1 MAFNR
6 ASMNRKIFVSTH
18 YMPGNTGIQ
27 LAVAHILQMA
37 FGCSEIETI
46 GGNDD
51 TEYMKKYQDDNILS
65 MTEKIWNII
74 HTFIEEESIHTRLEE
89 MTRSHI
95 YMTGYFQ
102 NGEPLILWRSSILE
116 WFKTCDM
123 KISMHGTRMREFI
136 TAEPPIKPGIDDIVL
151 HVRLG
156 DFVNNKMVIDPAP
169 QIAILRK
176 ALKSNSQRLIIVCA
190 KPKRDVEENYLK
202 LFEEFHPIMHHGTE
216 LEDFAVLRSAN
227 RIMVTNS
234 TFSWLAAYMGSA
246 KERWIPEPTYNILEK
261 IDSTDII
268 YRADNHY
275 PTEGLNTA
283 SEPFLPVTGEFLQ
296 GLCEYTVLDRAK
308 KEELHKIIDY
318 VTPVDRQI
326 FIEEPWPKEAL
337 LAKSLFVY
345 PTRENTIA
353 RHVFKSTWPNLRLIV
368 FHNSDY
374 GVDYEGLI
382 PFLEAH
388 PEVWC
393 WAQNATI
400 WHPRIRCVPICEEN
414 RMWRGG
420 NAEYEPTVTVSRSVE
435 RDIEIFM
442 PYVSITHPIRTVWK
456 EQAEAIKK
464 TDLRLQVVGKL
475 QKRAYLETV
484 ESARSMICPP
494 GNGVDTHRHWD
505 ALTNGAWAIVHN
517 NQHTRLLMRTYP
529 SLHLLP
535 IEDMDDIA
543 DLEIP
548 QGLPPFHPLL
558 LRQFWETLLCSH
570 IAA

>member
-1 MAFNR
+1 MD
-6 ASMNRKIFVSTH
+6 RKIFVSTH

-27 LAVAHILQMA
+27 LAVAHILQTA

-95 YMTGYFQ
+95 YMNGYFQ

-116 WFKTCDM
+116 WFKTCYM
-123 KISMHGTRMREFI
+123 KISIHGTRMRDFI
-136 TAEPPIKPGIDDIVL
+136 TAEPPIKPGTDDIVL

-156 DFVNNKMVIDPAP
+156 DFVINNMVIDPVP

-176 ALKSNSQRLIIVCA
+176 ALNTSSQRLIIVCA
-190 KPKRDVEENYLK
+190 KPKWDVEENYLK
-202 LFEEFHPIMHHGTE
+202 LFEEFHPIIHHGTE
-216 LEDFAVLRSAN
+216 LEDFALLRSAN

-246 KERWIPEPTYNILEK
+246 KERWIPEPTYNTLEK
-261 IDSTDII
+261 IDSKDIL
-268 YRADNHY
+268 YRAENAY
-275 PTEGLNTA
+275 NISGLGIP
-283 SEPFLPVTGEFLQ
+283 SKPLLPVTGEFLQ

-337 LAKSLFVY
+337 LAKSLFIY

-353 RHVFKSTWPNLRLIV
+353 RHVFKATWPNLRLIV

-388 PEVWC
+388 PNVWC

-535 IEDMDDIA
+535 IEDMDDIS

-548 QGLPPFHPLL
+548 QELPPFHPLL
-558 LRQFWETLLCSH
+558 LRQFWETLLYSH

>member
-1 MAFNR
+1 MD
-6 ASMNRKIFVSTH
+6 RKIIISTH

-27 LAVAHILQMA
+27 LAVAHIIAKA
-37 FGCSEIETI
+37 FGCNEIETLDC
-46 GGNDD
+46 ND
-51 TEYMKKYQDDNILS
+51 TEHMKKYQDSSIYS
-65 MTEKIWNII
+65 FTEKKWNII
-74 HTFIEEESIHTRLEE
+74 YTFIEEESLHTRLEE
-89 MTRSHI
+89 MMRSHI
-95 YMTGYFQ
+95 YVSGYFQ

-123 KISMHGTRMREFI
+123 KISTHGTRMREFM
-136 TAEPPIKPGIDDIVL
+136 TAEPPIKPGENDIIL

-156 DFVNNKMVIDPAP
+156 DFVNNNMVIDPVP

-176 ALKSNSQRLIIVCA
+176 ALNATSQRLIIVCR
-190 KPKRDVEENYLK
+190 KPKNGMEENYLK
-202 LFEEFHPIMHHGTE
+202 FFEEFHPILHHGTE
-216 LEDFAVLRSAN
+216 LEDFAILRSAN

-246 KERWIPEPTYNILEK
+246 KERWIPEPTYNTLEK
-261 IDSTDII
+261 IHSTDIL
-268 YRADNHY
+268 YTAENHY
-275 PTEGLNTA
+275 PMQGLQVP

-296 GLCEYTVLDRAK
+296 GLCEYTVLDHAK
-308 KEELHKIIDY
+308 KGDLERIIDY
-318 VTPVDRQI
+318 VTAVERQI
-326 FIEEPWPKEAL
+326 FIEAPWPKEVL
-337 LAKSLFVY
+337 LAKSIFVY
-345 PTRENTIA
+345 PSKERTIE
-353 RHVFKSTWPNLRLIV
+353 RHVFKATWPNLRLIV

-388 PEVWC
+388 PNVWC

-442 PYVSITHPIRTVWK
+442 PYVSNTNPIRTLWR
-456 EQAEAIKK
+456 EQADAIKMREP
-464 TDLRLQVVGKL
+464 RLQVVGKL
-475 QKRAYLETV
+475 QKQAYLATV

-505 ALTNGAWAIVHN
+505 ALIKGAWAIVHN
-517 NQHTRLLMRTYP
+517 NEHTRLLMRTYP

-535 IEDMDDIA
+535 INDMTDIA
-543 DLEIP
+543 NLNIP
-548 QGLPPFHPLL
+548 QELPPFHPMILRPFWKTMFMSQLL
-558 LRQFWETLLCSH
+558 
-570 IAA
+570 

>member
-1 MAFNR
+1 MDR
-6 ASMNRKIFVSTH
+6 TIFISTH

-27 LAVAHILQMA
+27 LAVAHIIAKALDYSEMET
-37 FGCSEIETI
+37 FCSYDPQE
-46 GGNDD
+46 N
-51 TEYMKKYQDDNILS
+51 MKKYENSSVYDLIEN
-65 MTEKIWNII
+65 KWNII
-74 HTFIEEESIHTRLEE
+74 HTFIGEESLHPHLEE
-89 MTRSHI
+89 MKGSHI
-95 YMTGYFQ
+95 YMSGYFQ

-116 WFKTCDM
+116 WFKTCYM
-123 KISMHGTRMREFI
+123 KISMHGTRMRDFMFAESPI
-136 TAEPPIKPGIDDIVL
+136 TLGKDDIVL

-156 DFVNNKMVIDPAP
+156 DFVNNNMVIDPVP

-176 ALKSNSQRLIIVCA
+176 ALNTSSQRLIIVCA
-190 KPKRDVEENYLK
+190 KPKRDMEENYLK
-202 LFEEFHPIMHHGTE
+202 LFEEFHPIIHHGTE
-216 LEDFAVLRSAN
+216 LEDFALLRSAN

-246 KERWIPEPTYNILEK
+246 KERWIPEPTYNTLEK
-261 IDSTDII
+261 INSTDII
-268 YRADNHY
+268 YRAENAY
-275 PTEGLNTA
+275 NISGLGIP
-283 SEPFLPVTGEFLQ
+283 SKPFLPVTGEFLQ

-308 KEELHKIIDY
+308 KEELHRIIDY

-326 FIEEPWPKEAL
+326 FIEEQWPKEAL
-337 LAKSLFVY
+337 LAKSLFIY

-353 RHVFKSTWPNLRLIV
+353 RHVFKATWPNLRLIV

-388 PEVWC
+388 PNVWC

-442 PYVSITHPIRTVWK
+442 PYVSNTNPMRTVWK
-456 EQAEAIKK
+456 EHAEAIKK

-475 QKRAYLETV
+475 QKQAYLETV

-505 ALTNGAWAIVHN
+505 ALTKGAWAIVHN

-558 LRQFWETLLCSH
+558 LRQFWETLLYSH

>member
-1 MAFNR
+1 
-6 ASMNRKIFVSTH
+6 
-18 YMPGNTGIQ
+18 
-27 LAVAHILQMA
+27 
-37 FGCSEIETI
+37 
-46 GGNDD
+46 
-51 TEYMKKYQDDNILS
+51 
-65 MTEKIWNII
+65 
-74 HTFIEEESIHTRLEE
+74 
-89 MTRSHI
+89 
-95 YMTGYFQ
+95 
-102 NGEPLILWRSSILE
+102 
-116 WFKTCDM
+116 
-123 KISMHGTRMREFI
+123 MRDFI
-136 TAEPPIKPGIDDIVL
+136 TAEPPIKPGTDDIVL

-156 DFVNNKMVIDPAP
+156 DFVNNNMVIDPVP

-176 ALKSNSQRLIIVCA
+176 ALNASSQRLIIVCA
-190 KPKRDVEENYLK
+190 KPKNDMEENYLK
-202 LFEEFHPIMHHGTE
+202 LFEEFHPILHHGTE

-246 KERWIPEPTYNILEK
+246 KERWIPEPTYNTLEK
-261 IDSTDII
+261 IDSKDIL
-268 YRADNHY
+268 YRAENAY
-275 PTEGLNTA
+275 NISGLGIP
-283 SEPFLPVTGEFLQ
+283 SKPLLPVTGEFLQ

-337 LAKSLFVY
+337 LAKSLFIY

-353 RHVFKSTWPNLRLIV
+353 RHVFKATWPNLRLIV

-388 PEVWC
+388 PNVWC

-442 PYVSITHPIRTVWK
+442 PYVSNTHPMRTVWK

-475 QKRAYLETV
+475 QKQAYLETV

-505 ALTNGAWAIVHN
+505 ALIKGAWAIVHN

-535 IEDMDDIA
+535 IEDMDDIS

-548 QGLPPFHPLL
+548 QELPPFHPLL
-558 LRQFWETLLCSH
+558 LRQFWETLLRSH

>member
-1 MAFNR
+1 MDR
-6 ASMNRKIFVSTH
+6 TIFISTH

-27 LAVAHILQMA
+27 LAVAHIIAKALDYSEMET
-37 FGCSEIETI
+37 FGGYDPQE
-46 GGNDD
+46 N
-51 TEYMKKYQDDNILS
+51 MNKYRDSSIYS
-65 MTEKIWNII
+65 FTEKIWNTI
-74 HTFIEEESIHTRLEE
+74 HTFIEEESLHSRLEE
-89 MTRSHI
+89 MMRSHI
-95 YMTGYFQ
+95 HMTGYFQ
-102 NGEPLILWRSSILE
+102 NGEPLILWRNSILE

-123 KISMHGTRMREFI
+123 KISMYGTRMRDFM
-136 TAEPPIKPGIDDIVL
+136 TAEPPIKPGTDDIVL

-156 DFVNNKMVIDPAP
+156 DFVNNEMVIDPAP

-202 LFEEFHPIMHHGTE
+202 LFEEFHPIIHHGTE
-216 LEDFAVLRSAN
+216 LEDFALLRSAN

-246 KERWIPEPTYNILEK
+246 KERWIPEPTYNTLEK
-261 IDSTDII
+261 INSTDII

-275 PTEGLNTA
+275 PTEGLNTP

-337 LAKSLFVY
+337 LAKSIFVY
-345 PTRENTIA
+345 PSRENTIA
-353 RHVFKSTWPNLRLIV
+353 RHVFKETWPNLRVIV

-420 NAEYEPTVTVSRSVE
+420 NALYEPTVTVSRNVQ

-442 PYVSITHPIRTVWK
+442 PYVSNTNPMRTVWK

-464 TDLRLQVVGKL
+464 MDSRLQVVGKL

-484 ESARSMICPP
+484 ESTRSMICPP

-505 ALTNGAWAIVHN
+505 ALIKGAWAIVHN

-535 IEDMDDIA
+535 IEDMDDIS

-548 QGLPPFHPLL
+548 QEMPPFHPLL

>member
-1 MAFNR
+1 
-6 ASMNRKIFVSTH
+6 
-18 YMPGNTGIQ
+18 MPGNTGIQ
-27 LAVAHILQMA
+27 LAVAHIIAKAFDCSEMETFDSCDKEYLIKYSQSRIFTFTESKWTILQM
-37 FGCSEIETI
+37 F
-46 GGNDD
+46 
-51 TEYMKKYQDDNILS
+51 L
-65 MTEKIWNII
+65 EK
-74 HTFIEEESIHTRLEE
+74 ESLHTRFEE
-89 MTRSHI
+89 MIHSDI
-95 YMTGYFQ
+95 YMGGYFQ
-102 NGEPLILWRSSILE
+102 NGEPLILRRSSILE

-123 KISMHGTRMREFI
+123 KISIHGTRMRDFML
-136 TAEPPIKPGIDDIVL
+136 AESPIRLRQDDIVL

-156 DFVNNKMVIDPAP
+156 DFINCKMVIDPAP

-176 ALKSNSQRLIIVCA
+176 ALNTSSQRLIIVCA

-216 LEDFAVLRSAN
+216 LEDFTVLRSAN

-246 KERWIPEPTYNILEK
+246 KERWIPEPTYNALEK

-268 YRADNHY
+268 YRAENTY
-275 PTEGLNTA
+275 NINGLGIP
-283 SEPFLPVTGEFLQ
+283 SKPFLPVTGEFLQ

-308 KEELHKIIDY
+308 KEDLDTIIDY
-318 VTPVDRQI
+318 VTPVERQI
-326 FIEEPWPKEAL
+326 FIEEPWPKETL
-337 LAKSLFVY
+337 IAKSIFVY
-345 PTRENTIA
+345 PSKEHTIE
-353 RHVFKSTWPNLRLIV
+353 RHVFKATWPNLRLIV

-388 PEVWC
+388 PNVWC

-420 NAEYEPTVTVSRSVE
+420 NALYEPTVTVSRNVQ
-435 RDIEIFM
+435 RNVEIFM
-442 PYVSITHPIRTVWK
+442 PHMSITHPIRTFWK
-456 EQAEAIKK
+456 EQADAIKVREP
-464 TDLRLQVVGKL
+464 RLQVVGKL
-475 QKRAYLETV
+475 QKQAYLATV
-484 ESARSMICPP
+484 ESARAMICPP

-505 ALTNGAWAIVHN
+505 ALIKGAWAIVHN

-535 IEDMDDIA
+535 IEDMDDIS

-548 QGLPPFHPLL
+548 QEMPPFHPLL

>member
-1 MAFNR
+1 
-6 ASMNRKIFVSTH
+6 MNRTIIISTH

-27 LAVAHILQMA
+27 LAVAHIIAKA
-37 FGCSEIETI
+37 FDYSEIETFGSYDPEGNMKNYENSSI
-46 GGNDD
+46 YYLIENKWDLVHSFVGG
-51 TEYMKKYQDDNILS
+51 
-65 MTEKIWNII
+65 
-74 HTFIEEESIHTRLEE
+74 ESLHPHLEE
-89 MTRSHI
+89 MMRSHI

-123 KISMHGTRMREFI
+123 KISMYGTRMRDFM
-136 TAEPPIKPGIDDIVL
+136 TAEPPIKPGTDDIVL

-156 DFVNNKMVIDPAP
+156 DFVNNEMVIDPAP

-176 ALKSNSQRLIIVCA
+176 ALNTSSQRLIIVCA

-246 KERWIPEPTYNILEK
+246 KERWIPEPTYNTLEK
-261 IDSTDII
+261 IHSTDIL
-268 YRADNHY
+268 YTAENHY
-275 PTEGLNTA
+275 PMQGLQVP

-296 GLCEYTVLDRAK
+296 GLCEYTVLDHAK
-308 KEELHKIIDY
+308 KGDLERIIDY
-318 VTPVDRQI
+318 VTAVERQI
-326 FIEEPWPKEAL
+326 FIEAPWPKEVL
-337 LAKSLFVY
+337 LAKSIFVY
-345 PTRENTIA
+345 PSKERTIE
-353 RHVFKSTWPNLRLIV
+353 RHVFKATWPNLRLIV

-388 PEVWC
+388 PNVWC
-393 WAQNATI
+393 WAQNATM
-400 WHPRIRCVPICEEN
+400 WYPRIRCVPICEEN

-442 PYVSITHPIRTVWK
+442 PYVSNTNPIRTLWR
-456 EQAEAIKK
+456 EQADAIKMREP
-464 TDLRLQVVGKL
+464 RLQVVGKL
-475 QKRAYLETV
+475 QKQAYLATV
-484 ESARSMICPP
+484 ESARAMICPP

-505 ALTNGAWAIVHN
+505 ALIKGAWAIVHN
-517 NQHTRLLMRTYP
+517 NEHTRLLMRTYP

-535 IEDMDDIA
+535 IEDMDDIS

-548 QGLPPFHPLL
+548 QELPPFHPLL
-558 LRQFWETLLCSH
+558 LRQFWETLLRSH